1 MVRLLFFFLFLSCSV
16 VFLPTTDCITS
27 PTDIE
32 ALKQI
37 KKAIDPK
44 SIPQGSC
51 VGSWDFSVD
60 PCDNLNGQRFTC
72 GFRCDDQTLSS
83 SSSSSSVGHRRVTEI
98 TLDTAGYSGALSPAV
113 GNLKQLTAIQLS
125 VNSFNGSIPASVGN
139 LPSLRFLTL
148 STNSFSGA
156 IPPELGR
163 LAKLEELYLDNNQL
177 TGAVPPTFSGLKS
190 LRRLEL
196 QGNNLSGHFPDLTSL
211 QGLNFLHASDNQF
224 AGPFPQNL
232 PTSLVDI
239 SMRNNQ
245 LDGSI
250 PMTIGNLKYLQVM
263 DLSQNRLSGWVPAT
277 LFEHPSLQQLTLSY
291 NQFWGLQTPPS
302 FGSKS
307 EMIAL
312 DLKNNRLS
320 GFLPLFLAAM
330 PKLSALSLENNMIT
344 GMIPAAYGVKVMAAP
359 GEMGVQPFAR
369 LMLSGNYLFGPI
381 PMGLL
386 GVKPGDVAVSLADN
400 CLFRCPSA
408 FFFCQGVRQ
417 KPLAACR
424 SFNPGIPLA

>member
-1 MVRLLFFFLFLSCSV
+1 MVSLVFFFLFLSCV

-27 PTDIE
+27 PIDIE

-37 KKAIDPK
+37 KKAIDPA

-51 VGSWDFSVD
+51 ISSWDFSVD

-72 GFRCDDQTLSS
+72 GFRCDDQTSS
-83 SSSSSSVGHRRVTEI
+83 SFSGHRRVTEI
-98 TLDTAGYSGALSPAV
+98 TLETAEYSGTLSPAV
-113 GNLKQLTAIQLS
+113 GNLRHLTALQLS
-125 VNSFNGSIPASVGN
+125 PNSFNGSIPASIGN

-163 LAKLEELYLDNNQL
+163 LALLEELYLDNNQL

-211 QGLNFLHASDNQF
+211 QNLNFLHASDNQF
-224 AGPFPQNL
+224 TGAFPESL
-232 PTSLVDI
+232 PASLVDI

-245 LDGSI
+245 LEGSI

-277 LFEHPSLQQLTLSY
+277 LFEHPSLQQVTLSF
-291 NQFWGLQTPPS
+291 NQFWGLQIPPS
-302 FGSKS
+302 YGSKS
-307 EMIAL
+307 ELIAL

-330 PKLSALSLENNMIT
+330 PKLSALSLENNMLT
-344 GMIPAAYGVKVMAAP
+344 GMIPPAYGVKVMAAP

-369 LMLSGNYLFGPI
+369 LMLAGNYLFGPI

-386 GVKPGDVAVSLADN
+386 SVKPGDVAVSLADN
-400 CLFRCPSA
+400 CLFRCPNA

-424 SFNPGIPLA
+424 SFNPGIPEA